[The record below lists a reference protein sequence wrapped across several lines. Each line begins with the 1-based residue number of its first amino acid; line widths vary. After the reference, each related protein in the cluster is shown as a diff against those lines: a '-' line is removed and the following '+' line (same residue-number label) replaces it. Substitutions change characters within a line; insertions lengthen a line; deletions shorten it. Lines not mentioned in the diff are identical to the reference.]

1 MQRLNLNTLM
11 NMPTSFRRLVALLMA
26 APLVHAATLVDVGF
40 EAYDVEPGTFVRP
53 ATGPWSFDNDAAVV
67 KPFAPPTSTG
77 SFNTWSAALSPW
89 EGEQYAS
96 TYAGGDRLQQTVTFD
111 APGVF
116 ELSVYAA
123 APAGTLTL
131 PGIATVTLGDGEFR
145 FTIDGFYLSP
155 LHTVAAGS
163 DWTRYG
169 VEIQIEEPGDYTLGI
184 ANVKIA
190 PYFINYDGFA
200 ITPVPEPATC
210 GMAMALVGLALAGA
224 HRWRVARQSATAERV
239 MAGPGRRV

>member
-1 MQRLNLNTLM
+1 
-11 NMPTSFRRLVALLMA
+11 MPTSLSRFVTLLVA
-26 APLVHAATLVDVGF
+26 APVIHAAALVDPGF
-40 EAYDVEPGTFVRP
+40 ETYAVEPGTFVRP
-53 ATGPWSFDNDAAVV
+53 ASGPWSFDNDAAVV

-145 FTIDGFYLSP
+145 FTIDGFYLILVRFQVETNNPRPSRK
-155 LHTVAAGS
+155 AAHPIGCRS
-163 DWTRYG
+163 QGTQLASRS
-169 VEIQIEEPGDYTLGI
+169 
-184 ANVKIA
+184 A
-190 PYFINYDGFA
+190 PP
-200 ITPVPEPATC
+200 PVPS
-210 GMAMALVGLALAGA
+210 V
-224 HRWRVARQSATAERV
+224 QDQI
-239 MAGPGRRV
+239 

>member
-1 MQRLNLNTLM
+1 MTTPPSLTRVFTL
-11 NMPTSFRRLVALLMA
+11 LIA
-26 APLVHAATLVDVGF
+26 AVGTHAATLVDAGF
-40 EAYDVEPGTFVRP
+40 ESYDVEPGTFVRP

-131 PGIATVTLGDGEFR
+131 PGIATVTLGEGEFR

-169 VEIQIEEPGDYTLGI
+169 VEIQIEEPGDHTLGI

-190 PYFINYDGFA
+190 PYFINYDAFA
-200 ITPVPEPATC
+200 ITPVPEPATY
-210 GMAMALVGLALAGA
+210 GMAMALAGLAFAGA
-224 HRWRVARQSATAERV
+224 QRWRLACQNRRG
-239 MAGPGRRV
+239 AGEGRIP